1 MKPSFVSAVD
11 PYFSLC
17 SATGIGQKLF
27 RDSTETISS
36 YVSHWHEQPRFYG
49 AIKPVTQIA

>member
-1 MKPSFVSAVD
+1 MKPFVSAVD
-11 PYFSLC
+11 RYFSLC
-17 SATGIGQKLF
+17 SGTGIGQKLF
-27 RDSTETISS
+27 RDSTETVSS